1 MYYLLIKDSFS
12 QRIVEKILNKY
23 DKEITTD
30 LLDTIYKYFVI
41 LANHPTSSNF
51 IKKIITN
58 FRKDDDIKTR
68 IVSIIKDNFN
78 NLVQNQNGNIV
89 FLTILNV

>member
-1 MYYLLIKDSFS
+1 
-12 QRIVEKILNKY
+12 
-23 DKEITTD
+23 

-41 LANHPTSSNF
+41 LANHPTGSNF
-51 IKKIITN
+51 IKKIISN
-58 FRKDDDIKTR
+58 LKKDDDIKSL